1 MDGKAED
8 RASVVAEDFSTGDLG
23 ADDDHIAKLQREVAW
38 DEVIDAELSQ
48 LLTMQDIREN
58 AESSTTDPDAVQLSS
73 SSVATCIA
81 DAVRRASES
90 LSLQPFSNIWEQ
102 GVFWSNFH
110 WEHV

>member
-8 RASVVAEDFSTGDLG
+8 SASVFAQDFSNGDSD
-23 ADDDHIAKLQREVAW
+23 ADDDYIARLQQEVAW
-38 DEVIDAELSQ
+38 DEVTDAELSR
-48 LLTMQDIREN
+48 LLTMQHIREN

-73 SSVATCIA
+73 SSVATCVA

-102 GVFWSNFH
+102 VFFGSNFH